1 MNVLFLDA
9 IPVACTYAHL
19 IGRYCLLIIMRSRFP
34 SRAVDSVQSKSFAT
48 DLSNLKDL
56 FEQSKTELF
65 LESRAKA
72 QLATECQGLTKEL
85 KERVRQEE

>member
-1 MNVLFLDA
+1 
-9 IPVACTYAHL
+9 
-19 IGRYCLLIIMRSRFP
+19 
-34 SRAVDSVQSKSFAT
+34 VQSKSFAT

-72 QLATECQGLTKEL
+72 QLGTECQGLTKEL

>member
-1 MNVLFLDA
+1 
-9 IPVACTYAHL
+9 
-19 IGRYCLLIIMRSRFP
+19 
-34 SRAVDSVQSKSFAT
+34 VQSKSFAT

>member
-1 MNVLFLDA
+1 
-9 IPVACTYAHL
+9 
-19 IGRYCLLIIMRSRFP
+19 MRSRLP

-72 QLATECQGLTKEL
+72 QLATEYQGLTKEL